1 MTYVY
6 EYDKEMFAGNAAAS
20 YPGSDPV
27 LLNLN
32 TDYAYTFDNLCIGNV
47 FVLYCFLYF
56 FIFLS
61 IRNEMLHVRIVMFI
75 CSLAIT
81 NLDT

>member
-32 TDYAYTFDNLCIGNV
+32 TDYAYTFDNL
-47 FVLYCFLYF
+47 
-56 FIFLS
+56 
-61 IRNEMLHVRIVMFI
+61 
-75 CSLAIT
+75 
-81 NLDT
+81 